1 LCAAEL
7 CEYVSNESGLTPQ
20 KGNKMTT
27 TEIVETATLAEAI
40 AQYDEAKAAR
50 DRGEA
55 SWFVL
60 DKAVS
65 MMGIHIESQKRAAA

>member
-1 LCAAEL
+1 
-7 CEYVSNESGLTPQ
+7 
-20 KGNKMTT
+20 MTT
-27 TEIVETATLAEAI
+27 KEITKTATLAEAI

-65 MMGIHIESQKRAAA
+65 MMDCHIEAQKRAEA